1 MKIKI
6 NVGLNV
12 GRALVFLAVLVI
24 VDLVLLFVLKGG
36 AA

>member
-6 NVGLNV
+6 NV

-24 VDLVLLFVLKGG
+24 VDLVLFFLLKGG

>member
-6 NVGLNV
+6 NV

-24 VDLVLLFVLKGG
+24 VDLVLFFLIGG
-36 AA
+36 SK